1 MRSDWRPSSSLDMLR
16 LRARLLA
23 ETRRFFAER
32 SVLEVETPMLS
43 DAAATDPHL
52 ESLYCRHA
60 DPESGASQSYFLQT
74 SPELA
79 MKRLL
84 AAGAGPIYQI
94 CKVFRRGEL
103 GSRHNPEFTL
113 IEWYRPDFNH
123 HDLMD
128 EVDDLIRR
136 LLGSTFGER
145 MTYADAFNAYVGL
158 DPHSASLE
166 QLREAAQPRL
176 AKGWKSAGR
185 DRATL
190 LDLLFSHHVG
200 PELGHDRPAFLYDFP
215 SCQAALARIKS
226 GQPAVAERFE
236 LFIEGM
242 EIASGYHELVD
253 PVEQRIRFEL
263 DNQRRER
270 LGQNRVPIDQ
280 RFLSALESGLGECA
294 GVALGLDR
302 LLMVLSHAKH
312 IREVL
317 AFSFDRA

>member
-1 MRSDWRPSSSLDMLR
+1 MELLR

-32 SVLEVETPMLS
+32 SVLEVETPVLS
-43 DAAATDPHL
+43 EAATTDAQL

-60 DPESGASQSYFLQT
+60 HPESGLSHTYFLHT

-84 AAGAGPIYQI
+84 AAGSGPIYQI

-103 GSRHNPEFTL
+103 GRRHNPEFTM

-136 LLGSTFGER
+136 LLGSAFAER
-145 MTYADAFNAYVGL
+145 MTYADGFNAYVGL
-158 DPHSASLE
+158 DPHAASLE

-176 AKGWKSAGR
+176 AKAWKSAAN

-190 LDLLFSHHVG
+190 LELLFSHHVA
-200 PELGHDRPAFLYDFP
+200 PELGNQRPAFLYDFP
-215 SCQAALARIKS
+215 SCLAALARIQPGK
-226 GQPAVAERFE
+226 PAVAERFE
-236 LFIEGM
+236 LFIDGM
-242 EIASGYHELVD
+242 EVASGYHELVD
-253 PVEQRIRFEL
+253 PVEQRVRFEL

-270 LGQNRVPIDQ
+270 LGQNRVPVDQ
-280 RFLSALESGLGECA
+280 RFLSALESGIGPCA
-294 GVALGLDR
+294 GVAVGLDR

-312 IREVL
+312 IRDVL
-317 AFSFDRA
+317 PFPFDRA